1 MSQTPVKICKVCGE
15 KLATIDIQG
24 VHANPERCV
33 NTLRDR
39 IVLACKKI
47 PDLVNLFPEDIFR
60 E

>member
-1 MSQTPVKICKVCGE
+1 MKICKVCGE
-15 KLATIDIQG
+15 KLETIDIQG

-47 PDLVNLFPEDIFR
+47 PDLVELFPEDIFR